1 MYFFTADEHFCHANI
16 IKYCNRPFDS
26 VEEMDKAIIDR
37 HNSVVQPK
45 DTVIHV
51 GDFCMSK
58 NRGMV
63 ESIVKQLKG
72 KHIFLRGSH
81 DYWLNKPSVYID
93 TGPIRDIW
101 EQKISIGGQAY
112 FIIACHYAMREWPK
126 SYYNSWQ
133 LYGHSHGRLKP
144 IGKQMDV
151 GVDTHNFYPY
161 SMKEI
166 VEEMKTKPDN
176 QEFASR

>member
-1 MYFFTADEHFCHANI
+1 MN
-16 IKYCNRPFDS
+16 
-26 VEEMDKAIIDR
+26 KAIIDR

-58 NRGMV
+58 NRGLV
-63 ESIVKQLKG
+63 ESIVSRLNG

-81 DYWLNKPSVYID
+81 DYWLNKPSVYIN
-93 TGPIRDIW
+93 TCPILDIW
-101 EQKISIGGQAY
+101 KGKVVMNTDHGRQSY
-112 FIIACHYAMREWPK
+112 FIVACHYAMREWPR

-133 LYGHSHGRLKP
+133 LYGHSHGRLEP

-161 SMKEI
+161 SMEEI
-166 VEEMKTKPDN
+166 VEEMKARSDN
-176 QEFASR
+176 KEFASRSIEG

>member
-81 DYWLNKPSVYID
+81 DYWLNKPSVYTD
-93 TGPIRDIW
+93 TGPSGIFGNRKYLLVD
-101 EQKISIGGQAY
+101 
-112 FIIACHYAMREWPK
+112 
-126 SYYNSWQ
+126 
-133 LYGHSHGRLKP
+133 RLILLLP
-144 IGKQMDV
+144 VIM
-151 GVDTHNFYPY
+151 P
-161 SMKEI
+161 
-166 VEEMKTKPDN
+166 
-176 QEFASR
+176 